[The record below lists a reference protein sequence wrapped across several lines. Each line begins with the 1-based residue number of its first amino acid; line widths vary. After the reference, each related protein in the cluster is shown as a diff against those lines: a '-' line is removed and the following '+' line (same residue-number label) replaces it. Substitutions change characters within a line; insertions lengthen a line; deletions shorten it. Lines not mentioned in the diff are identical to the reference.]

1 MLALAAAVVLGG
13 CSGEPAA
20 PVEVAALPDRA
31 PAVAPVDPTLGTTL
45 NRWISK
51 EWPALGSA
59 REQRC
64 DDSSWEG
71 SSQEQRVLALVLRDA
86 RFEKKDLLP
95 LALTG
100 PLTQPKLHELRDTLA
115 LSPPGQPPPAGV
127 VDEISALAASRFV
140 GVFHVTEHFAADRVF
155 RTDRGRWEWLPGT
168 IVAWFAIHE
177 ARSGAALCQTLL
189 VVKNDVSSAP
199 LAPRLKSDTRA
210 RLTRELGR
218 DLRSEAAR
226 ALRRISAELEMPQG
240 SALPPK

>member
-1 MLALAAAVVLGG
+1 
-13 CSGEPAA
+13 
-20 PVEVAALPDRA
+20 
-31 PAVAPVDPTLGTTL
+31 
-45 NRWISK
+45 
-51 EWPALGSA
+51 
-59 REQRC
+59 
-64 DDSSWEG
+64 
-71 SSQEQRVLALVLRDA
+71 VLALVLRDA

-240 SALPPK
+240 SALPPQ